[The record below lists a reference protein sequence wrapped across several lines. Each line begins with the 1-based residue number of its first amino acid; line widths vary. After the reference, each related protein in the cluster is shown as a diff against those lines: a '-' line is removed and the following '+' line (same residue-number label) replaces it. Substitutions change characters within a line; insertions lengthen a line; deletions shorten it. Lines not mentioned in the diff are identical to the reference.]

1 MGIPHYWKQRAMK
14 ALQSN
19 RIRKLKKDHPEAFQE
34 WVSGKSDTL
43 RIGDRKLR
51 IVPVRGNQKKD

>member
-1 MGIPHYWKQRAMK
+1 MK

-43 RIGDRKLR
+43 KIGDRKLR
-51 IVPVRGNQKKD
+51 VVPVRGNQKKD